1 MTVIWQSA
9 EAALATDG
17 VATRDWAA
25 TGVSIDSRN
34 LAAGD
39 LFIAIRGPNTDGHL
53 YVTNALKRGAAAA
66 MVARD
71 WAEGQAAAGD
81 MPLLV
86 VPDTDKGLNALARA
100 ARERGEA
107 RIVAITGSVGKTSTK
122 EALAK
127 ILSEQAPTTATLGNL
142 NNQWGLPL
150 SMARMP
156 AESIYG
162 VFELGMNHAGELT
175 PLSKLLRPNVAIIT
189 TVESVHLEFFES
201 EEAIADAKGEIFAG
215 MCGGSG
221 AAVLNADN
229 RHFERLRHMAKEAG
243 IGRVFSFGAKPGADF
258 HMIDWRVED
267 GGNLVEADLAGR
279 RIRFRT
285 GGAGR
290 HWAMIGVSA
299 LGAAWLLGADLEKA
313 AATLAEI
320 RPPKGRGLQ
329 HRLRLPG
336 GGEFTL
342 IDESYNASPASM
354 RAAIAVLGATPT
366 GPSGRRIAVLGDML
380 ELGGDSPQLHAGLAP
395 DLEAEHVDM
404 LFSCGR
410 NMTELSAAVPSAM
423 DALHTEASD
432 GLIGLLTETVR
443 AGDVVTVKGSLG
455 SRMAPVVEALLA
467 LHTANG
473 NGCGPSRIAGRQG

>member
-1 MTVIWQSA
+1 MTALWQSA
-9 EAALATDG
+9 EAVTATGG
-17 VATRDWAA
+17 VSTRDWAA
-25 TGVSIDSRN
+25 TGVSIDSHSVTD
-34 LAAGD
+34 GD

-53 YVTNALKRGAAAA
+53 YVANALKRGAAAA

-71 WAEGQAAAGD
+71 WADSQAAGD

-86 VPDTDKGLNALARA
+86 VSDTDEGLNALARA
-100 ARERGEA
+100 ARERGKA

-122 EALAK
+122 EALAQ
-127 ILSEQAPTTATLGNL
+127 ILSEQAPTTATIGNL

-156 AESIYG
+156 AESVYG

-175 PLSKLLRPNVAIIT
+175 PLSKLLHPNVAVIT

-215 MCGGSG
+215 MG
-221 AAVLNADN
+221 ADGAVVLKADN
-229 RHFERLRHMAKEAG
+229 RHFERLKHMAKEVG

-258 HMIDWRVED
+258 HMIDWRIED

-299 LGAAWLLGADLEKA
+299 LGAAWLLGADLDKA
-313 AATLAEI
+313 ATALADI
-320 RPPKGRGLQ
+320 HPPKGRGLQ
-329 HRLRLPG
+329 HRVNLPG
-336 GGEFTL
+336 GAFTV

-354 RAAIAVLGATPT
+354 RAAIAVLAATPT

-380 ELGGDSPQLHAGLAP
+380 ELGEDSPQLHAGLAP
-395 DLEAEHVDM
+395 DLEEAQVDM
-404 LFSCGR
+404 LFSCGP
-410 NMTELSAAVPSAM
+410 NMGELSNSVPPSM
-423 DALHTEASD
+423 NALHADASD
-432 GLIGLLTETVR
+432 GLIARLCETVHP
-443 AGDVVTVKGSLG
+443 GDVVTVKGSLG

-467 LHTANG
+467 LDRAHG
-473 NGCGPSRIAGRQG
+473 NKPSRMAGGQG

>member
-1 MTVIWQSA
+1 VTVLWQSA
-9 EAALATDG
+9 EAAMATDG
-17 VATRDWAA
+17 VATRNWTA
-25 TGVSIDSRN
+25 TGVSIDSRSV
-34 LAAGD
+34 AEGD

-53 YVTNALKRGAAAA
+53 YVADALERGAAAA

-71 WAEGQAAAGD
+71 WADGQAAGE

-86 VPDTDKGLNALARA
+86 VGDTDEGLNALARA
-100 ARERGEA
+100 ARERGKA

-122 EALAK
+122 EALAQ
-127 ILSEQAPTTATLGNL
+127 ILSKQAPTTATIGNL

-156 AESIYG
+156 VQSIYG

-175 PLSKLLRPNVAIIT
+175 PLSRLLRPNVAVIT

-215 MCGGSG
+215 MGPDG

-229 RHFERLRHMAKEAG
+229 RHFERLKRMAKEVG
-243 IGRVFSFGAKPGADF
+243 IGRVFSFGSRPGADF
-258 HMIDWRVED
+258 HLIDWRIED

-290 HWAMIGVSA
+290 HWAMIGISV
-299 LGAAWLLGADLEKA
+299 LGAAWLLGADLDKA
-313 AATLAEI
+313 AAALDDVH
-320 RPPKGRGLQ
+320 PPKGRGLQ
-329 HRLRLPG
+329 HRVGLPG
-336 GGEFTL
+336 GEFSV

-354 RAAIAVLGATPT
+354 RAAIAVLAATPT

-380 ELGGDSPQLHAGLAP
+380 ELGEDSPQLHAGLAP
-395 DLEAEHVDM
+395 DLEAAHVDM
-404 LFSCGR
+404 LFSCGP
-410 NMTELSAAVPSAM
+410 NMGGLSAAVPSAM
-423 DALHTEASD
+423 NVLHAEASE
-432 GLIGLLTETVR
+432 GLIARLCETVGP
-443 AGDVVTVKGSLG
+443 GDVVTVKGSLG

-467 LHTANG
+467 LDMKQG
-473 NGCGPSRIAGRQG
+473 NEPCRAAGGRG